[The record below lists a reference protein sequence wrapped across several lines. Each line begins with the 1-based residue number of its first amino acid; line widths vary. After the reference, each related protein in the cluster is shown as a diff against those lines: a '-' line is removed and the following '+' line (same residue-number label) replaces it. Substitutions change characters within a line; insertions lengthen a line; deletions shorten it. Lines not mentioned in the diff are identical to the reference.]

1 MANRLRDM
9 RKAKGLTQ
17 VALAEKAN
25 VPRSVIARHETGRT
39 TLSTKNLSK
48 VCRALGCRMEDIL
61 KGEAD
66 GKTAKCG

>member
-1 MANRLRDM
+1 LANRLRDM

-39 TLSTKNLSK
+39 ILSTKNLSK
-48 VCRALGCRMEDIL
+48 VCRALGCRMEDVL
-61 KGEAD
+61 KGETD
-66 GKTAKCG
+66 GKAV